1 MAKKSNNQD
10 PKLFANITKD
20 LQTTLVSMNTTLA
33 TLNTSFAAIADK
45 TKEAGRA
52 AYSWEKSLEGVRDLN
67 RDMAQAQAD
76 EVKSAK
82 VRTLVLKTGLDLQ
95 TARLMVEKQQ
105 ALAAAQKEGISLR
118 DLYNMKK
125 EFDLA
130 IKSGKEYAKAAKEEE
145 KAAKIREKIKD
156 ATAWVEKYK
165 KGWQNIV
172 DILKTPQ
179 LAKAVFA
186 EELYK
191 KLDKVNES
199 FEHFHHLGLTAGQ
212 SIQAMTKNFS
222 IMSAIGLADNKG
234 VIEGMVESYGNL
246 NALTKDE
253 VNQVG
258 MLAHKMGVTGQ
269 EAFELVDAFSKM
281 PGETMDT
288 AIETAKFTKH
298 LATVNGLAPG
308 KLTKD
313 MAKNTEA
320 MALFS
325 AKGAK
330 GFAMAA
336 VELHKMGVD
345 ISTANTMAQGLLNFE
360 DSINKQM
367 EASVLLGR
375 EINLDKARELSL
387 NGDLEGATREVLKNI
402 GSQAELEK
410 MNVLQKQKLA
420 EASGLT
426 VDQLNKAMDAQQ
438 EYNKYHGEEA
448 SMWMNITGYAMD
460 YRSKVGGFLKENGL
474 LLVSTIQMLGTMSLA
489 KIKDGMISAGLWAKE
504 KAMWVWRKLAGVEDI
519 AQTTASTASKLTQAG
534 ANSTLAASAAAAATA
549 ESTLATST
557 VAAGTAAKGAGAG
570 LGGLFR
576 SIGTGLNFLGQQ
588 LAMTTPAGVPV
599 IVILMGL
606 GATLMMIGAGAMMMG
621 LGVMFA
627 AKGFV
632 MLIKAFS
639 ELSYDQLGKVA
650 LGMGILTASMYAM
663 APALLLL
670 TVGSI
675 GLLALS
681 AFLLSA
687 GAAAMMF
694 GVGIALSADKI
705 GVFGDNIKKLQ
716 VGEILKL
723 GPALLLISAGL
734 AAMAYT
740 GLMAMPVI
748 GALTALATVAPALV
762 GLGNAIGGMFGGGE
776 NKKEDK
782 MDKLIA
788 KLDNFAAAV
797 TKQQVVL
804 KLDGTKVAESA
815 RLSTVTTG
823 QR

>member
-20 LQTTLVSMNTTLA
+20 LQTTLASMNNTLA
-33 TLNTSFAAIADK
+33 TLNVSFAAMADK

-82 VRTLVLKTGLDLQ
+82 VRNLVLKTGLDLQ

-105 ALAAAQKEGISLR
+105 ALATAQKEGTSLR

-130 IKSGKEYAKAAKEEE
+130 IKSSKEYAKAAKEEE
-145 KAAKIREKIKD
+145 KAAKIQEKIKD

-165 KGWQNIV
+165 KGWQNVV

-186 EELYK
+186 EELYR
-191 KLDKVNES
+191 KLGKVNES

-212 SIQAMTKNFS
+212 SIQAMTKSFS
-222 IMSAIGLADNKG
+222 IMSTIGLADNKG

-269 EAFELVDAFSKM
+269 EAFELVDALSKM
-281 PGETMDT
+281 PGETMAT
-288 AIETAKFTKH
+288 AVSTAKYTKH
-298 LATVNGLAPG
+298 LATANGLAPG

-387 NGDLEGATREVLKNI
+387 NGDLEGATREVLNNI
-402 GSQAELEK
+402 GSQAEFEK

-426 VDQLNKAMDAQQ
+426 VEQLNKAMDAQQ

-448 SMWMNITGYAMD
+448 SMWMNITGYAID
-460 YRSKVGGFLKENGL
+460 YGSKVGGFLKENGL
-474 LLVSTIQMLGTMSLA
+474 LIASTIQMMTSLKGT
-489 KIKDGMISAGLWAKE
+489 KIAMYAADAAHWVKE
-504 KAMWVWRKLAGVEDI
+504 KAQWAAEKLHLVSKKALGGGAPPVPPVPPVGGGIAG
-519 AQTTASTASKLTQAG
+519 G
-534 ANSTLAASAAAAATA
+534 GGAAAA
-549 ESTLATST
+549 
-557 VAAGTAAKGAGAG
+557 KGMKS
-570 LGGLFR
+570 LSGGVKSFA
-576 SIGTGLNFLGQQ
+576 SPKVFLG
-588 LAMTTPAGVPV
+588 
-599 IVILMGL
+599 
-606 GATLMMIGAGAMMMG
+606 
-621 LGVMFA
+621 
-627 AKGFV
+627 
-632 MLIKAFS
+632 
-639 ELSYDQLGKVA
+639 A
-650 LGMGILTASMYAM
+650 LGMVATAAGLI
-663 APALLLL
+663 ALLPGLPTLFLL
-670 TVGSI
+670 AIPGIGQGFNLNMKGISRGLNTLANAATNIYVWAGI
-675 GLLALS
+675 GLLA
-681 AFLLSA
+681 AF
-687 GAAAMMF
+687 GASLIPLTF
-694 GVGIALSADKI
+694 ALSLLAPVIQAFGNIIVGVLAAVPPIISAIANAFVTMFTAVSQNI
-705 GVFGDNIKKLQ
+705 GTFML
-716 VGEILKL
+716 L
-723 GPALLLISAGL
+723 GPALMSVGAGL
-734 AAMAYT
+734 SMMAMG

-748 GALTALATVAPALV
+748 GALIALATVAPALV
-762 GLGNAIGGMFGGGE
+762 GLGNALGGVFGGGGG

-788 KLDNFAAAV
+788 KLDKFTTAV
-797 TKQQVVL
+797 INQQVVL